1 MLLSLHATH
10 STSETRLNML
20 TLAEITANGRK
31 VMGEDTPD
39 KSVLEAAI
47 AEAEQV
53 DTSLY
58 TPQSVAAFTEALN
71 AAKAVNEDAEATQ
84 EQIDQA
90 VNDLAAAKAGLVERA
105 DKSELNRA
113 ITAANAVDTDS
124 CTDNSVATLKEALA
138 AANALL
144 DDENASQDAVDAAVS
159 ALDEAVANMVAKAM
173 RCGNERI
180 AAAGGQRQRHER

>member
-1 MLLSLHATH
+1 
-10 STSETRLNML
+10 ML

-71 AAKAVNEDAEATQ
+71 AAKAVNH
-84 EQIDQA
+84 I
-90 VNDLAAAKAGLVERA
+90 
-105 DKSELNRA
+105 S
-113 ITAANAVDTDS
+113 
-124 CTDNSVATLKEALA
+124 
-138 AANALL
+138 
-144 DDENASQDAVDAAVS
+144 
-159 ALDEAVANMVAKAM
+159 
-173 RCGNERI
+173 
-180 AAAGGQRQRHER
+180 